1 MLARTSGQDDKPP
14 SQEEKP
20 PSQEEKHEIDEKLP
34 KDKVVTH
41 LWAVPLFTK
50 KGKEVFEAI
59 QEYAIKLKNCNLEI
73 KRMHSDR
80 G

>member
-1 MLARTSGQDDKPP
+1 MTLS
-14 SQEEKP
+14 
-20 PSQEEKHEIDEKLP
+20 L
-34 KDKVVTH
+34 
-41 LWAVPLFTK
+41 AVPLFAK